1 MNEAEAL
8 FSKEISFIGGH
19 PMAGS
24 HKTGVESAKAHLF
37 ENAFYI
43 LTPMH
48 HVPNEDV
55 EELKDWLKGTGSHF
69 LVLKHRRTRLCN
81 RNCKSFPASY
91 CSWISKA
98 SGETCR
104 R

>member
-55 EELKDWLKGTGSHF
+55 EEF
-69 LVLKHRRTRLCN
+69 ERLVKRNRVTFPCFKHRRTRLCN

-91 CSWISKA
+91 CSWISK
-98 SGETCR
+98 SK
-104 R
+104 